1 MITMTPL
8 HFLTFLVFIRVISL
22 FPVMVIG
29 VSVTIT
35 DPKINSIDL
44 SMALGRGYHDETTT
58 LRSTCLQIDNVTH
71 VDYNLNQPPQVSCK

>member
-1 MITMTPL
+1 MMTMTPIN
-8 HFLTFLVFIRVISL
+8 FLGFLVFIRVISL
-22 FPVMVIG
+22 FPTKVFG
-29 VSVTIT
+29 QSVTIT

-71 VDYNLNQPPQVSCK
+71 VDYNLDQPPQVSCK